1 MGLRTPS
8 GPLQPVVIELWNNL
22 PDLSDPTF
30 GISGGVDI
38 LLGADVY
45 PHLLWPGQLFRGDLV
60 GQLTVAGWMLA
71 SHAPGPA
78 TSSSPAACM
87 TAQDTSAP
95 PWQEQLIALMQRFWE
110 LEDVPRV
117 IRQSPDDIECEV
129 IFANHHRAADGR
141 YAVRLPLKRDG
152 IERLRESLTGSTA
165 SLRSLQ
171 RRLRGAP
178 EMAIEYAR
186 FMDEYLRCGHMRLL
200 TDVELRESSG
210 LVHYI
215 PHHGIW
221 QAGDH
226 RKKLRVVFNASRP
239 TSTGYSLNDILH
251 AGPKLQA
258 CLPTVLLRWRRH
270 RIAFCADIQMIFRQI
285 WIDKRDVD
293 LQRILWSTGNS
304 SPPKH
309 YQLLTVTYGKASA
322 PYLSL
327 RTISQLWEDEGHA
340 WPEAV
345 PIVKQ
350 DRCVDDIL
358 FGADDVETARLRRDQ
373 LIGLLQAGGFPLRK
387 WVANDPEL
395 LRDLSPDARLRPTWR
410 QLSADGFVSEL
421 GVSWDPIDDCFHLTP
436 PTLQPRP
443 TKRAMLAAL
452 ARLFDPCGWIA
463 TAVLTTKMIIQ
474 DLWRARLEWDEPV
487 PAAMAQRWSRF
498 LTQLQNVPSIAIPRW
513 ISCSP
518 ATSLQLHAFA
528 DASQRAMAAVVYSRA
543 ENPADGVCVSILM
556 SRTKLTPIKS
566 LQPDATSP
574 TRMTIPRLELQAALL
589 AARLLRMVAEEY
601 AVSVEHCHA
610 WSDSQIVLH
619 WLRSS
624 EPTNN

>member
-1 MGLRTPS
+1 MGLLTPS
-8 GPLQPVVIELWNNL
+8 GPLQPAVIKLWNDL

-30 GISGGVDI
+30 GIPGSVDI
-38 LLGADVY
+38 LLRADVY
-45 PHLLWPGQLFRGDLV
+45 PHLLRPGQLFRGDLV

-71 SHAPGPA
+71 GHVPGQA

-87 TAQDTSAP
+87 STQDTSAP
-95 PWQEQLIALMQRFWE
+95 PWHEQLIALMQRFWE
-110 LEDVPRV
+110 LEDEPQV
-117 IRQSPDDIECEV
+117 IRQSPKDIECEV
-129 IFANHHRAADGR
+129 IFADHHRAADGR
-141 YAVRLPLKRDG
+141 YVVRLPLKHDE
-152 IERLRESLTGSTA
+152 IKRLRESLTSAKA

-171 RRLRGAP
+171 RRLRSAP
-178 EMAIEYAR
+178 EMDIEYAR
-186 FMDEYLRCGHMRLL
+186 FIDEYLRCRHMRLL

-226 RKKLRVVFNASRP
+226 RKKLRIVFNASRP

-270 RIAFCADIQMIFRQI
+270 RIAFCTDIQMMFRQI
-285 WIDKRDVD
+285 WIDKRDVE
-293 LQRILWSTGNS
+293 LQRILWSTDDS
-304 SPPKH
+304 SPLKH
-309 YQLLTVTYGKASA
+309 YQLLT
-322 PYLSL
+322 LC
-327 RTISQLWEDEGHA
+327 EDEGHA
-340 WPEAV
+340 WHEAV

-350 DRCVDDIL
+350 DRYVDDIL
-358 FGADDVETARLRRDQ
+358 YSADNIETARLRRDQ

-410 QLSADGFVSEL
+410 QLSADGLVREL
-421 GVSWDPIDDCFHLTP
+421 GVSLDPIDDCFHLTP

-463 TAVLTTKMIIQ
+463 FVVLAAKMIIQ

-487 PAAMAQRWSRF
+487 PAAMAQRWNRF

-528 DASQRAMAAVVYSRA
+528 DASRRATAAIVYSRA
-543 ENPADGVCVSILM
+543 ENPADGVCVSTLM
-556 SRTKLTPIKS
+556 FRTKLTPIRS

-574 TRMTIPRLELQAALL
+574 TRMTIPRLELRAALL
-589 AARLLRMVAEEY
+589 AARLLRMVAEKY
-601 AVSVEHCHA
+601 AVSVDHCHA
-610 WSDSQIVLH
+610 
-619 WLRSS
+619 
-624 EPTNN
+624 